1 VTKKVV
7 GVFVRFVQKRLVDPL
22 EMNNTFAGSSMMKDK
37 SNLAIPHS
45 SESGTI
51 KKLMPLTFK

>member
-1 VTKKVV
+1 MSYEE
-7 GVFVRFVQKRLVDPL
+7 FVQNRLVDPL

-51 KKLMPLTFK
+51 KQLMPLTFK

>member
-1 VTKKVV
+1 MSYEE
-7 GVFVRFVQKRLVDPL
+7 FVQNRLVDPL
-22 EMNNTFAGSSMMKDK
+22 EMNNTFAGVVMKDK

-51 KKLMPLTFK
+51 KQIDL

>member
-1 VTKKVV
+1 
-7 GVFVRFVQKRLVDPL
+7 
-22 EMNNTFAGSSMMKDK
+22 MKDK

-51 KKLMPLTFK
+51 KTIDAFKVQMNSAAKILKCNRYGKMDDSVFE